1 MREALVVIV
10 IVGVVGLVLF
20 VFHSVTTHGPATI
33 KNRVLSVSQVHAVV
47 HLLRFAINCYRSH
60 KWVPLSST
68 QPSHHM
74 YHIFLS
80 PRLDH
85 STSFFLPFSTSAAAA
100 AISRRPLSSLP
111 VRGRRQLRQVREIS
125 PLLPF
130 PNRVSLR
137 RWI

>member
-1 MREALVVIV
+1 
-10 IVGVVGLVLF
+10 
-20 VFHSVTTHGPATI
+20 
-33 KNRVLSVSQVHAVV
+33 
-47 HLLRFAINCYRSH
+47 
-60 KWVPLSST
+60 
-68 QPSHHM
+68 M

-130 PNRVSLR
+130 PNRVSYGGGSEPIGCCRPELVGSLDVMSDLDPKVENGLE
-137 RWI
+137 WVG